1 MRPSSGGGFRNLPRH
16 SSGRGCARSRP
27 SLFNTPAAEHSQPPS
42 PVRLGANVCWPR
54 GLFGP
59 LGSPLRPLARPPC
72 SACGPPAVRPLRF
85 AWSGLPGASWGPARA
100 VALVG
105 LLRRGRP
112 ARQGARP
119 RPSCVG
125 AGARATRGT
134 AVGASRPFFVGYRL
148 EPRCAAWSCFPFA
161 LPVLVFARPGP
172 APNARQLR
180 TLFVSRRGRE
190 GSNCRARPSGAA
202 PSRGVRSDPRPPSPP
217 AVAPTRRAV
226 FFIVLGKNPLPLS

>member
-54 GLFGP
+54 GLFGADAP
-59 LGSPLRPLARPPC
+59 LPLSGSCAGGVRRARGHAPI
-72 SACGPPAVRPLRF
+72 
-85 AWSGLPGASWGPARA
+85 
-100 VALVG
+100 
-105 LLRRGRP
+105 
-112 ARQGARP
+112 
-119 RPSCVG
+119 
-125 AGARATRGT
+125 GARATRGT

-190 GSNCRARPSGAA
+190 GTNCRARPSGAA
-202 PSRGVRSDPRPPSPP
+202 PSRGVRSDPRPPRPP
-217 AVAPTRRAV
+217 AVGPTRPAV
-226 FFIVLGKNPLPLS
+226 FFIVFTLSPLPQSLKNIKNRSDHSSRNHKKT